1 MKKVV
6 SLVASLTLVAGAT
19 WLAGC
24 SSQSGSHSNLSPY
37 GTLGSTTLQGSELTV
52 RIAPELDREGS
63 YQIMS
68 VRVMKEGFK
77 KVELLNG
84 KGEVVKTAT
93 LPNNETAKFDLNG
106 LGSDDY
112 FLRFNDNAGAL
123 VPTRIVDP
131 AQPITQHVGRKLIHS
146 VIGDI
151 KDPSFKF
158 KVYNNDLG
166 GKVVKYSDGTTIE
179 GKNAYFVTFHKTAVP
194 GYEVRVLGTGER
206 LGYKLGT
213 SSKHWKEYFNHDGA
227 TYDEWILGDNNHGK
241 ISLKDA
247 GTSAGCFSCHTEPTE
262 AKPKPTNWS
271 LISRSSGSC
280 YACHYGSAGDR
291 KGLVDPTL

>member
-1 MKKVV
+1 
-6 SLVASLTLVAGAT
+6 L
-19 WLAGC
+19 
-24 SSQSGSHSNLSPY
+24 
-37 GTLGSTTLQGSELTV
+37 GTTPLQGSELTV
-52 RIAPELDREGS
+52 RIAPELDREGT

-93 LPNNETAKFDLNG
+93 LPDNETAKIDLNG

-146 VIGDI
+146 VIGDL
-151 KDPSFKF
+151 KAPTFKF

-166 GKVVKYSDGTTIE
+166 GKVVKYSDGTAIE
-179 GKNAYFVTFHKTAVP
+179 GQNGYIVTFHKTAVP

-247 GTSAGCFSCHTEPTE
+247 GTSQGCFSCHLEPTVE
-262 AKPKPTNWS
+262 KPKPTNWS
-271 LISRSSGSC
+271 LISRSNGGSC
-280 YACHYGSAGDR
+280 YICHYGSAGDR
-291 KGLVDPTL
+291 KGLVDPTK